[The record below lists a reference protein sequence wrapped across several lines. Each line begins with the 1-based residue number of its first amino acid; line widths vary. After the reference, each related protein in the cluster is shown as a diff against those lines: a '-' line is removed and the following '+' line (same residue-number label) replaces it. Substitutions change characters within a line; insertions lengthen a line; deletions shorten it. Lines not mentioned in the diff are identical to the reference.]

1 MSQAISP
8 QHPAMVMRSR
18 YLRLRALLAI
28 TCIAIAGLTVAVV
41 MLATRSN
48 GSASV
53 ARSAVQLSSPAPG
66 GTVRYDGG
74 PEEGTRGPV
83 WAARSATIRYDGGPE
98 EGSRGP
104 GH

>member
-18 YLRLRALLAI
+18 YSRLRALLAI
-28 TCIAIAGLTVAVV
+28 TCIAIAGLTTAVV
-41 MLATRSN
+41 VLATHSN
-48 GSASV
+48 GGTSA
-53 ARSAVQLSSPAPG
+53 ARSPVQLSSPASA
-66 GTVRYDGG
+66 GTARYDGG

-83 WAARSATIRYDGGPE
+83 WAAQSATIRYDGGPE
-98 EGSRGP
+98 EGTGGP